1 MTTIHR
7 QARVMQAANAEASK
21 VWPSVHEE
29 AMDRAM
35 KFGQAKGLL
44 EMWLETMSAEE
55 VSSPGVRYMM
65 ARTAKVLEE
74 WK

>member
-1 MTTIHR
+1 MTTI
-7 QARVMQAANAEASK
+7 QKARIMQAANAEASK

>member
-1 MTTIHR
+1 MTTLS
-7 QARVMQAANAEASK
+7 QKARMMEAANAEASK

-29 AMDRAM
+29 AMNRAM
-35 KFGQAKGLL
+35 KFRQAKGLL

-55 VSSPGVRYMM
+55 VSLTGVRYMM